1 MPPPSTDT
9 PDDTRARG
17 AEGVSRDSDRQTV
30 EMVERDRLR
39 LAGALHNSTCQT
51 LSGLQLLAATLLK
64 KVPAGSGAL
73 AESIDVLAGLLG
85 QVSTELR
92 GIVQWLRPPPMREQ
106 GLVVTLIEFAAEVS
120 HAIPC
125 EFQCDDRRMELDPY
139 VAAQLYQIAHA
150 AALAAVQRRAA
161 TRIVISLAADH
172 QHGVRLSVWCDA
184 NFSGR
189 SGPEFEPELCNWELL
204 RLRARAVGGTLA
216 VDSPESGG
224 TTVVCRVETAGA
236 TLSGAE

>member
-1 MPPPSTDT
+1 MAAPPSGTLDGRF
-9 PDDTRARG
+9 DLAVVG
-17 AEGVSRDSDRQTV
+17 AGIIG
-30 EMVERDRLR
+30 
-39 LAGALHNSTCQT
+39 LAT
-51 LSGLQLLAATLLK
+51 
-64 KVPAGSGAL
+64 
-73 AESIDVLAGLLG
+73 
-85 QVSTELR
+85 
-92 GIVQWLRPPPMREQ
+92 
-106 GLVVTLIEFAAEVS
+106 
-120 HAIPC
+120 
-125 EFQCDDRRMELDPY
+125 
-139 VAAQLYQIAHA
+139 
-150 AALAAVQRRAA
+150 ALAAVQRRAA